1 LPRGI
6 WRNRDFRLVLG
17 GGFVNNV
24 GDWLLIVALPAF
36 IYTETGSG
44 RATAAVIVIS
54 MLIGIVFG
62 PTGGSLADRWDLR
75 RTVIATNV
83 LQAVALLP
91 LLAVNED
98 RLWPAFVAAAIEAV
112 LQQINDPASFAMV
125 PRIVPEEQLQQA
137 NAANGASQSLARLI
151 GSPLGGLA
159 AVAGGLDLVVVLDG
173 VTFLA
178 VAMATWFVRTPTA
191 SLARSDGGDDSDTGV
206 REGWRQIRGHRPLVG
221 YLGAQTIAS
230 VAFAM
235 FPVLFIAFV
244 VDVLSG
250 DEATVG
256 IIRGVAAF
264 GGITASVVIGRF
276 AKRVEP
282 TRLMM
287 WGYAGL
293 GFVALVF
300 VNVAAVTT
308 ALWIFFVLFA
318 LSGLPNITSQVG
330 ATTTAQRLCPAAV
343 LGRLRGILSAAGAAG
358 ALAGSIGVGLL
369 IDHVDVRVLLN
380 AQALLYV
387 ACGAVTYATIV
398 RPVASAPTRVGE
410 PDDGPPTDRPAGEDA
425 TLHRR

>member
-1 LPRGI
+1 MPRGI

-75 RTVIATNV
+75 RTAIATNV

-244 VDVLSG
+244 VDVLDG
-250 DEATVG
+250 DEAIVG
-256 IIRGVAAF
+256 IIRGMAAF
-264 GGITASVVIGRF
+264 GGLTASWLIGSK
-276 AKRVEP
+276 AKLVDP
-282 TRLMM
+282 VRLMA

-293 GFVALVF
+293 GAIAFVF
-300 VNVAAVTT
+300 VNISNVTT
-308 ALWIFFVLFA
+308 ALWVFLVLFA
-318 LSGLPNITSQVG
+318 LSGLPNMTSQVG
-330 ATTTAQRLCPAAV
+330 AAGAAQRLCPAPL
-343 LGRLRGILSAAGAAG
+343 LGRFYGVQSAGSAVGAIAGSVAAG
-358 ALAGSIGVGLL
+358 VL
-369 IDHVDVRVLLN
+369 IDPIDVKVLLN
-380 AQALLYV
+380 AQAALYV
-387 ACGAVTYATIV
+387 LAGLVVWATV
-398 RPVASAPTRVGE
+398 SRP
-410 PDDGPPTDRPAGEDA
+410 
-425 TLHRR
+425 

>member
-1 LPRGI
+1 MPTGV
-6 WRNRDFRLVLG
+6 WRQRDFLLVLG
-17 GGFVNNV
+17 GGLVNDI
-24 GDWLLIVALPAF
+24 GDWLLAVALPAYV
-36 IYTETGSG
+36 YTQTGSG
-44 RATAAVIVIS
+44 VSTAAIVVIE
-54 MLIGIVFG
+54 LIAGIVFG
-62 PTGGSLADRWDLR
+62 PYGGSLADRWDLR
-75 RTVIATNV
+75 RAVVGTNV
-83 LQAVALLP
+83 LQAVTLVP
-91 LLAVNED
+91 LLAVDTD
-98 RLWPAFVAAAIEAV
+98 RIWPAFVVAGMQGL
-112 LQQINDPASFAMV
+112 LQQVNDPASFALV
-125 PRIVPEEQLQQA
+125 PRIVPADDLVQA
-137 NAANGASQSLARLI
+137 NSAYSAASSIARLV
-151 GSPLGGLA
+151 GSPLGGI
-159 AVAGGLDLVVVLDG
+159 AVAVGGLQAVVVVDAIS
-173 VTFLA
+173 FLT
-178 VAMATWFVRTPTA
+178 VAAATALVRTPTA
-191 SLARSDGGDDSDTGV
+191 
-206 REGWRQIRGHRPLVG
+206 PLVIDEAGGTEASVRGGWQEIRRRRGLTG
-221 YLGAQTIAS
+221 YLGVQTLAS
-230 VAFAM
+230 LTFAM

-264 GGITASVVIGRF
+264 GGITASVLIGRF

-293 GFVALVF
+293 GAVALVF

-369 IDHVDVRVLLN
+369 VDHVDVRVLLN

-387 ACGAVTYATIV
+387 ACGAATYATIV
-398 RPVASAPTRVGE
+398 RPVASAPRRVGE
-410 PDDGPPTDRPAGEDA
+410 TDDGPPTDRPAGEDA
-425 TLHRR
+425 TQHRG